1 MKEKRLVINCEQ
13 NENWSPK
20 LKIEYTEKC
29 PMTFSFS
36 LKPNHA
42 NFVVNIVG
50 SHGTGTFK
58 GNVFEAKYKP
68 GRPAE
73 FLSSSNILFVLEFEQ
88 TGFNI

>member
-1 MKEKRLVINCEQ
+1 MR
-13 NENWSPK
+13 
-20 LKIEYTEKC
+20 
-29 PMTFSFS
+29 FSFS